1 MRIHL
6 PADLIRGLSRWI
18 DEPFL
23 YLLFFLVIALFFE
36 AYRRS
41 DEVFD
46 RSFPFPGITFLQIFV
61 VAVTW
66 LAIDSLV
73 GAIDQPLRRQVF
85 FFSRNL
91 GSILLGVG
99 LIGWLRGSP
108 QLDART
114 FVGRL
119 RPVFG
124 HLGLGLGLGVG
135 LSIVF
140 AVGVLSSFVPFSF
153 AIRPPEPITIET
165 VSFFVFVILL
175 VPFTEELLFRY
186 YLFTYLRRTFG
197 ITLAVFASSL
207 LFALAH
213 GMSSLVVLIFSQAV
227 VLAVLVESTRSL
239 IAPIVLHA
247 GYNFLHFCGG
257 YWV

>member
-1 MRIHL
+1 MTVHL
-6 PADLIRGLSRWI
+6 PEDLVRGLSGWI

-46 RSFPFPGITFLQIFV
+46 RSFPFPGITFLQILV
-61 VAVTW
+61 VAVTG

-73 GAIDQPLRRQVF
+73 GAIDQPLRRQFF

-91 GSILLGVG
+91 GAILLGVG

-108 QLDART
+108 QLDSRI

-124 HLGLGLGLGVG
+124 HLGLGLGVG

-140 AVGVLSSFVPFSF
+140 VVGVLSSVFPFSF
-153 AIRPPEPITIET
+153 VIRPPEPITIET

-175 VPFTEELLFRY
+175 VPLTEELLFRY

-207 LFALAH
+207 IFALAH
-213 GMSSLVVLIFSQAV
+213 GMSSSALLIFSQAV